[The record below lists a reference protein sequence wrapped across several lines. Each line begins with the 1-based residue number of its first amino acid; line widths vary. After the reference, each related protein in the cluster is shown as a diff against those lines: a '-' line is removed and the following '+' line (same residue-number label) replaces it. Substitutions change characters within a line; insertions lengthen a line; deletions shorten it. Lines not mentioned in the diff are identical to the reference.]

1 MANDIQLKR
10 SSVAGKTPDAANVL
24 VGEPVVNLTDKI
36 LYTKDGGGNV
46 IIIGAGTTSNIA
58 EGTNQYFTNARV
70 YANVT
75 QLGYATTSYVDA
87 VTANAGGGANVVLG
101 VLVQDSYIANGTGTT
116 YVLTNATSNANSIIV
131 FVDSVLQSPLTN
143 YTVSGTTL
151 SFTSAPDNSASIDVR
166 YFAQDEFD
174 ISIGMLNNVSNTSP
188 LVGQALIWSGTN
200 WAPSNVS
207 TSANV
212 VSVNGQTGVVT
223 LSTANIAESSNLYFT
238 NARVQANVTNY
249 LSTGL
254 VSVGNIALSTVYDV
268 NSRRG
273 NVGQILTS
281 MSGNTVQWTNKF
293 FSSVDPPDFNTI
305 NYGDIWYYITEN
317 KPYMWITDGTDD
329 YFYDFL
335 PPTF

>member
-10 SSVAGKTPDAANVL
+10 SSVTGKTPDAANVL

-36 LYTKDGGGNV
+36 LYTKDGTGNV
-46 IIIGAGTTSNIA
+46 IVIGAGITSNIT
-58 EGTNQYFTNARV
+58 EGTNLYFTNARV
-70 YANVT
+70 VSALTAGQNITLDANGRINSTATGGGILTTANVT
-75 QLGYATTSYVDA
+75 E
-87 VTANAGGGANVVLG
+87 
-101 VLVQDSYIANGTGTT
+101 
-116 YVLTNATSNANSIIV
+116 LT
-131 FVDSVLQSPLTN
+131 
-143 YTVSGTTL
+143 
-151 SFTSAPDNSASIDVR
+151 
-166 YFAQDEFD
+166 
-174 ISIGMLNNVSNTSP
+174 
-188 LVGQALIWSGTN
+188 
-200 WAPSNVS
+200 
-207 TSANV
+207 
-212 VSVNGQTGVVT
+212 
-223 LSTANIAESSNLYFT
+223 NLYFT